1 MSVPVYDLIA
11 FQARIRP
18 EAPAVFCPQGI
29 IRFRDL
35 LIHIDTMIAELES
48 HGITGSEP
56 VALIFPRCYVHL
68 LLIIALDRMNVASVS
83 LLAPNSKIPWTGKN
97 PIVVFSNKKPEL
109 DIPHRWIDIPE
120 KWTLRGR
127 TDAPKRRLNTPDALV
142 RIILSSGSTGSPKPI
157 AIRRSALA
165 VRIAEHIRD
174 LGLTH
179 SSRVMSMHQLSG
191 GPGYWTSLATLA
203 AGGMLILLKQLQDCV
218 QNAEILKATHLSC
231 SPFILANWIEQ
242 SKKFGPLNSL
252 QILETAGSHL
262 PLQVARQAHNVV
274 SPSIYTLYGATEVG
288 RIAFTKAASIA
299 NIQGAVGYVSPW
311 CTVEVV
317 DDLDTPLELGRE
329 GIVRVRTTGIV
340 DSYYEAPEMTAKHL
354 RDGWFYP
361 GDIGV
366 LNEDGLLKITSRTDD
381 VVNLGGIKVS
391 PLGAEEALRSVY
403 GVQDVAAFV
412 VPAGPNQVG
421 RLWAAVIRGGAIDP
435 VATKAASRAAKVA
448 RVVYVDALPRNEGG
462 KVLKRKLA
470 EAAANILAK
479 EASADAVQKQQSP
492 DEM

>member
-1 MSVPVYDLIA
+1 
-11 FQARIRP
+11 
-18 EAPAVFCPQGI
+18 
-29 IRFRDL
+29 
-35 LIHIDTMIAELES
+35 
-48 HGITGSEP
+48 
-56 VALIFPRCYVHL
+56 
-68 LLIIALDRMNVASVS
+68 
-83 LLAPNSKIPWTGKN
+83 
-97 PIVVFSNKKPEL
+97 
-109 DIPHRWIDIPE
+109 
-120 KWTLRGR
+120 
-127 TDAPKRRLNTPDALV
+127 
-142 RIILSSGSTGSPKPI
+142 
-157 AIRRSALA
+157 
-165 VRIAEHIRD
+165 
-174 LGLTH
+174 
-179 SSRVMSMHQLSG
+179 
-191 GPGYWTSLATLA
+191 
-203 AGGMLILLKQLQDCV
+203 
-218 QNAEILKATHLSC
+218 
-231 SPFILANWIEQ
+231 
-242 SKKFGPLNSL
+242 
-252 QILETAGSHL
+252 
-262 PLQVARQAHNVV
+262 
-274 SPSIYTLYGATEVG
+274 
-288 RIAFTKAASIA
+288 
-299 NIQGAVGYVSPW
+299 
-311 CTVEVV
+311 
-317 DDLDTPLELGRE
+317 
-329 GIVRVRTTGIV
+329 
-340 DSYYEAPEMTAKHL
+340 MTAKHL